1 MKNIFKPEVTADFI
15 ERINKLSPSTK
26 GKWGTMNV
34 SQMLAHLNVSYDYI
48 YSEKYPKPKGF
59 KKFILKKLVKPIVV
73 GDKGYKENSRT
84 APDFVI
90 TDEREFEAEKK
101 KLIDAMNKTQQLGE
115 NHFDG
120 KESHSF
126 GALNSKEW
134 NNMFVKHLEHHLKQF
149 GM

>member
-1 MKNIFKPEVTADFI
+1 MKNIFKPEITSEFI
-15 ERINKLSPSTK
+15 ERINELSPSTK
-26 GKWGTMNV
+26 AKWGTMNV
-34 SQMLAHLNVSYDYI
+34 GQMLAHLNVSYDYI
-48 YSEKYPKPKGF
+48 YTEKYPKPKGF

-73 GDKGYKENSRT
+73 GEKGYKENSRT

-90 TDEREFEAEKK
+90 SDEREFEFEKK

-126 GALNSKEW
+126 GILNSAEW

-149 GM
+149 GV